1 MQQLSHK
8 CNKSMVSHFHCN
20 TQWILIDFNKN
31 SNERLKQLLQKTHC
45 ESIKERV
52 TYGNKIAEK

>member
-1 MQQLSHK
+1 
-8 CNKSMVSHFHCN
+8 MVSHFHCN

-45 ESIKERV
+45 ESIKQRV